1 LGARPTNA
9 AVLLGPL
16 VPNEARR
23 VEEVLDVTLGSDA
36 LIEEPVASGG
46 DSSLW
51 VDEDDEKDED
61 GSKPE

>member
-1 LGARPTNA
+1 
-9 AVLLGPL
+9 VLGPL

-23 VEEVLDVTLGSDA
+23 VENVLDVSLGADA

-51 VDEDDEKDED
+51 VDDDEDDDED
-61 GSKPE
+61 GSRPK